1 MICPLMIIVPFANLI
16 NSKKYPKPNCIK
28 EECAWWDSKANYNF
42 ETKQFEGQCCILT
55 LSRLKIA
62 GGINT
67 HPY

>member
-1 MICPLMIIVPFANLI
+1 MICPLKFNSAI
-16 NSKKYPKPNCIK
+16 NGPCFCEQI
-28 EECAWWDSKANYNF
+28 ECQWWDSKANFNP

-55 LSRLKIA
+55 LSRLKIS